1 MSNDRNKFYVTQL
14 SNGSQAL
21 YPANKLTAFTARF
34 ALPIDL
40 SSMDRWEVV
49 LCEFTCHPMNVGTFA
64 GIDVV
69 SAKIAFLCCDL
80 ISPQFVVSQ
89 YVRWLRTLVLPTTY
103 CNNVFDH
110 DY

>member
-49 LCEFTCHPMNVGTFA
+49 LCEFTSLPKEIGMFA
-64 GIDVV
+64 GLDII
-69 SAKIAFLCCDL
+69 SAKITFLL
-80 ISPQFVVSQ
+80 
-89 YVRWLRTLVLPTTY
+89 LRTDIATVRG
-103 CNNVFDH
+103 
-110 DY
+110 